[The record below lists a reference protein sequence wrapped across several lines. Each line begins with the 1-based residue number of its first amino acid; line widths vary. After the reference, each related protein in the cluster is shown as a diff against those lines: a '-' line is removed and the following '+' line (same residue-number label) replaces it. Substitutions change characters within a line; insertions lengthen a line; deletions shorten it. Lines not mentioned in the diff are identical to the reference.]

1 MAYVTIPDL
10 TSGVALS
17 GTEQFEA
24 VQSAASVR
32 LTATQMKTFIN
43 TRYYAAYYDTTDQ
56 TAVANTPTA
65 VKFNTQSLSS
75 GVSVVND
82 ASSNPT
88 KLTYTNAGLY
98 SLSVNIQLANSAAA
112 DCLVRIWQRID
123 GVDAPGTTGEV
134 VVPKLADGGQASFAL
149 ELLSN
154 FTALQYVQFY
164 WATAAAT
171 TTLDYSAAITVPYAA
186 PSQPSAILTTF
197 SITY

>member
-10 TSGVALS
+10 TSGVALT

-43 TRYYAAYYDTTDQ
+43 TRYYAAYYDLTDQ

-65 VKFNTQSLSS
+65 IKFNTSYLSNGIAVSNDGS
-75 GVSVVND
+75 G
-82 ASSNPT
+82 NPT
-88 KLTYTNAGLY
+88 KITFTNAGLY
-98 SLSVNIQLANSAAA
+98 NLNVNVQLANSAAA
-112 DCLVRIWQRID
+112 DCLVRFWQKLD
-123 GVDAPGTTGEV
+123 GVDAAGTTSSTV
-134 VVPKLADGGQASFAL
+134 APKTADGGCATYNL
-149 ELLSN
+149 TLLGN
-154 FTALQYVQFY
+154 FTAGQYVQFY

-171 TTLDYSAAITVPYAA
+171 TTLDYSAAITSPYAA
-186 PSQPSAILTTF
+186 PVQPSAIFTAF